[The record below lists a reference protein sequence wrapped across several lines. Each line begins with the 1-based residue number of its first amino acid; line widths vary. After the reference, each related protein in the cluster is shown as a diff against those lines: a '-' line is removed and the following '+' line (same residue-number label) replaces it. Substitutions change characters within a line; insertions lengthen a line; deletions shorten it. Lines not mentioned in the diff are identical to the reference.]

1 MPEYVRLRRPCP
13 RFPSPP
19 RPHYY
24 VNPYRRLSDN
34 ATCPTART
42 VVMALPGV
50 NENDPFDLRDMA
62 FATLANLQPHICP
75 MPRAPESMFCPA
87 RPIYPV
93 SGIRAIESLALPDA
107 VPPLMERAGAAAAA
121 VALRLLRRPG
131 AVLIACGPGN
141 NGGDGFVLARHLQC
155 AGHPVSVL
163 FASDPNRLPAD
174 AAAARDAWLAQ
185 GGTTTAELPSAPPN
199 GWELV
204 VDALFGIGLQ
214 RPLED
219 RYAAWIEALN
229 AETCPRLALDIPSG
243 LEADT
248 GQRLG
253 PCFEATDTI
262 TFIALK
268 PGLLT
273 LDGPDLCGEVHLA
286 GLELATES
294 LAPAPGREVSPALF
308 SGLLQPRRRNSHKGS
323 YGDVAL
329 IGGAPGMVGAALLAG
344 RAAAYL
350 GAGRVLVGLLD
361 PNALAVDML
370 RPELMF
376 RAATRLLAEAD
387 IDAFAVG
394 PGLGQSDAAQALV
407 RTAIGKAAPLV
418 LDADALNLVAHETSL
433 QGALANRNT
442 ATVLTPHPAEAARL
456 LACSTADIQGN
467 RIAAAR
473 GIAALFK
480 AWVVLKGCG
489 SVIAGPNGQWWI
501 NTTGNPAMASAGMGD
516 VLTGIIATLLA
527 RGWSAGE
534 ALLAGVHLHG
544 LAGDT
549 LCAAHG
555 IDSGLL
561 ADDLAPAARAC
572 FNTWLSPQH

>member
-1 MPEYVRLRRPCP
+1 
-13 RFPSPP
+13 
-19 RPHYY
+19 
-24 VNPYRRLSDN
+24 
-34 ATCPTART
+34 
-42 VVMALPGV
+42 
-50 NENDPFDLRDMA
+50 
-62 FATLANLQPHICP
+62 
-75 MPRAPESMFCPA
+75 MFRPA

-107 VPPLMERAGAAAAA
+107 APPLMEQAGTAAAA
-121 VALRLLRRPG
+121 VALRLLRQPG
-131 AVLIACGPGN
+131 AVLVACGPGN
-141 NGGDGFVLARHLQC
+141 NGGDGFVLARHLHC
-155 AGHPVSVL
+155 AGHPVTVL
-163 FASDPNRLPAD
+163 FSGDAARLPAD
-174 AAAARDAWLAQ
+174 AAAARAAWLAK
-185 GGTTTAELPSAPPN
+185 GGTTTADLPSPPPE
-199 GWELV
+199 GWKLV

-214 RPLED
+214 RPLEAP
-219 RYAAWIEALN
+219 YAAWIDALN
-229 AETCPRLALDIPSG
+229 AAPCPRLALDIPSG
-243 LEADT
+243 LDADT

-286 GLELATES
+286 SLDLDAEA
-294 LAPAPGREVSPALF
+294 LAPAPGREVSPSLF
-308 SGLLQPRRRNSHKGS
+308 AEHLQPRRRNSHKGS
-323 YGDVAL
+323 YGDVAV

-376 RAATRLLAEAD
+376 RAATKLLAETG
-387 IDAFAVG
+387 IGAFAVG
-394 PGLGQSDAAQALV
+394 PGLGQSDAAQTLV
-407 RTAIGKAAPLV
+407 RTAIGKTAALV
-418 LDADALNLVAHETSL
+418 LDADALNLLARETTL

-442 ATVLTPHPAEAARL
+442 PTVLTPHPAEAARL
-456 LACSTADIQGN
+456 LACSTADVQGN

-516 VLTGIIATLLA
+516 VLAGIITTFLA
-527 RGWSAGE
+527 RGWSASD

-544 LAGDT
+544 LAGDA
-549 LCAAHG
+549 LCATHG

-561 ADDLAPAARAC
+561 ADDLAPAARTC
-572 FNTWLSPQH
+572 LNRWVLPQH